1 MWPAPHSISTA
12 RTKRS
17 ARSRAAAAAGGNVTL
32 GAGTLTT
39 GGNNGTT
46 TYTGI
51 LSGTGGL
58 TKQGTGIFTLSGA
71 NTYTGATTINAGTLT
86 LGAANRI
93 ADTSALTVAGG
104 ATFNLNNFAETIG
117 SLAGAGT
124 VTLGTGILTAGGDNS
139 STTYS
144 GVMSGTGGLTK
155 AGAGI
160 FTLSGANTYT
170 GATTIN
176 AGTLQVAGGAAIAD
190 TSAVTLANVAGATLD
205 LNGTNE
211 TIGSLAGGGALGGN
225 VTLGVGTLTAGGNNA
240 ATTYSGVLSGTGGLT
255 KAGTGIFT
263 LSGANTYTGAT
274 TINAGTLTLG
284 AANRIADTSALTV
297 AGGATFNLNNF
308 SRDDRFTG
316 WRGHCHARDRHP
328 DRRRRQLFHHLLGRD
343 ERHGRPDQSRDRD
356 LHALGR
362 QYLYRRDKRQCG
374 NVGCGSQQCAGDS
387 SGWDDSRCRS
397 NPGLQRRDQLCHRGI
412 GHTQYRRNPQQSG
425 R

>member
-1 MWPAPHSISTA
+1 MGAANRIADTSALTVAGGATFNLNNFAETIGSLAGAGNVTLGTGILTA
-12 RTKRS
+12 GGRQHLDDLLGGVSGTGGLTKAGTGIFTLSGANTYTGATAINAGTLQVAGGAAIADTS
-17 ARSRAAAAAGGNVTL
+17 AVTLANVAGATLDLNGTNETIGSLAGGGAAGGNVTL

-176 AGTLQVAGGAAIAD
+176 AGTYRWRGGSRPSPIP
-190 TSAVTLANVAGATLD
+190 SAVTARRCAGHASISNDYDRNDRVT
-205 LNGTNE
+205 
-211 TIGSLAGGGALGGN
+211 SGGGALGQRDARSRNAHCRRQQRRDDLLRGRERDGWLDQSRHGDLHP
-225 VTLGVGTLTAGGNNA
+225 LGREHVHGCDDDQCGHPAGG
-240 ATTYSGVLSGTGGLT
+240 
-255 KAGTGIFT
+255 
-263 LSGANTYTGAT
+263 
-274 TINAGTLTLG
+274 
-284 AANRIADTSALTV
+284 
-297 AGGATFNLNNF
+297 
-308 SRDDRFTG
+308 
-316 WRGHCHARDRHP
+316 
-328 DRRRRQLFHHLLGRD
+328 RRRSHRRHLGRD
-343 ERHGRPDQSRDRD
+343 T
-356 LHALGR
+356 
-362 QYLYRRDKRQCG
+362 RQCG
-374 NVGCGSQQCAGDS
+374 
-387 SGWDDSRCRS
+387 
-397 NPGLQRRDQLCHRGI
+397 RR
-412 GHTQYRRNPQQSG
+412 HTSI
-425 R
+425 